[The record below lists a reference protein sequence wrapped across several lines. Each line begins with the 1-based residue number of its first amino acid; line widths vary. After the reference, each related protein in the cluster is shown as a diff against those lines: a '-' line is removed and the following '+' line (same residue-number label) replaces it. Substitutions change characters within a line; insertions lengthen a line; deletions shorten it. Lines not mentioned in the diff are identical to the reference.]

1 MSYSTTT
8 NVRSDSSDTIALLV
22 EIIFGFF
29 GILGMGWLYAG
40 NFLTSIILFVG
51 FAIIIFIEAAVLV
64 ASLGLLGCLIVPIN
78 LVIAII
84 SGFRVRDY
92 VRNSGESGSFVRL
105 ILGLVIGVV
114 IVCGGLTAL
123 GVFGSILSDIQ
134 SSIIRVLPII

>member
-1 MSYSTTT
+1 
-8 NVRSDSSDTIALLV
+8 LV

-51 FAIIIFIEAAVLV
+51 FAIIVFIEAAFLV
-64 ASLGLLGCLIVPIN
+64 ASFGLLGCLIVPIN

-92 VRNSGESGSFVRL
+92 VRNSGVSGSFVRL

-114 IVCGGLTAL
+114 IVCGGLTIL
-123 GVFGSILSDIQ
+123 GVFSSILSDVQ
-134 SSIIRVLPII
+134 SSLIWMLPIV